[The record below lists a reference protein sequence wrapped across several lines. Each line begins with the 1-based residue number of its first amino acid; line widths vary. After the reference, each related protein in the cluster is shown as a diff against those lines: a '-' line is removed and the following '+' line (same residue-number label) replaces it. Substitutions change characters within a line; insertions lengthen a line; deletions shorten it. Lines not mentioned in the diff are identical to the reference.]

1 MRRRRM
7 RMPGIAV
14 LIAVA
19 IFWWVKR
26 PGPLDGGASG
36 SGDAP
41 TIERSAD
48 EKRLSGPV
56 VKVVDGDTLHVELAG
71 SVTPIEKVRLL
82 RINTPERKRPGF
94 ERASA
99 ALTALVA
106 GRTVELAFENPAKPE
121 RDEYGRLLAYVFV
134 GDKCIN
140 VEMVRGGWTRFF
152 TKYGEGR
159 YASAFVAAEA
169 EASKWGAGL
178 WQGDTWNPDDR

>member
-1 MRRRRM
+1 M
-7 RMPGIAV
+7 RMPGLAILV
-14 LIAVA
+14 AVA
-19 IFWWVKR
+19 LFWWSQR
-26 PGPLDGGASG
+26 PPQSQAGGGGAG
-36 SGDAP
+36 AP
-41 TIERSAD
+41 AIERVAG
-48 EKRLSGPV
+48 EKRHSGPV

-71 SVTPIEKVRLL
+71 SVTPLEKVRLL

-106 GRTVELAFENPAKPE
+106 GRTVELEFEDPAKPE

-134 GDKCIN
+134 GEKCVN

-159 YASAFVAAEA
+159 HAAAFRAAEA
-169 EASKWGAGL
+169 EAAKWGAGL
-178 WQGDTWNPDDR
+178 WQGDDWNPDDR

>member
-1 MRRRRM
+1 M

-19 IFWWVKR
+19 LFWWVKR
-26 PGPLDGGASG
+26 PGALDGGAG
-36 SGDAP
+36 VGGGAGAT

-56 VKVVDGDTLHVELAG
+56 VKVVDGDTIHVELAG
-71 SVTPIEKVRLL
+71 SITPIEKVRLL
-82 RINTPERKRPGF
+82 RINTPERKRPGY

-106 GRTVELAFENPAKPE
+106 GRTVELAFEDPAKPE
-121 RDEYGRLLAYVFV
+121 RDEFGRLLAYVFV
-134 GDKCIN
+134 GEKCVN
-140 VEMVRGGWTRFF
+140 VEMVRDGWTRFF

-159 YASAFVAAEA
+159 HAAAFRAAEE

-178 WQGDTWNPDDR
+178 WQGDEWNPDDR

>member
-1 MRRRRM
+1 
-7 RMPGIAV
+7 MPGLAI

-19 IFWWVKR
+19 AFWWMKHPHA
-26 PGPLDGGASG
+26 PGDDARGGGSGGAG
-36 SGDAP
+36 AP
-41 TIERSAD
+41 AVERVAG

-56 VKVVDGDTLHVELAG
+56 VKVVDGDTIHVELAN

-106 GRTVELAFENPAKPE
+106 GRTVELAFENPEKPE

-134 GDKCIN
+134 GEKCVN

-159 YASAFVAAEA
+159 HAAAFRAAEE

-178 WQGDTWNPDDR
+178 WQGDDWNPDDR